1 MSNTTIRTMLSQLNG
16 GHLADDYR
24 NDPIFARAGINAS
37 NSFSYHRHPNVTSR
51 TTIRE
56 DIRKYIQSRKP
67 LEFKSAGKV
76 GQ

>member
-1 MSNTTIRTMLSQLNG
+1 MSNATIRTMLSQLNG

-37 NSFSYHRHPNVTSR
+37 NSFSYRHPNVTPR
-51 TTIRE
+51 TTMRE
-56 DIRKYIQSRKP
+56 DIRKYILSRTEQEHKTPGKP
-67 LEFKSAGKV
+67 